1 MGTAATQAASDV
13 QLTLNCEMFV
23 QKERM
28 GSGVVGG
35 GALKVKVDSTPRLGL
50 LVTNEGLRSW
60 EIIAQSLFC
69 VVGAAAASLKL

>member
-1 MGTAATQAASDV
+1 MK
-13 QLTLNCEMFV
+13 LTRPCEIFV

-60 EIIAQSLFC
+60 AIIAQSLFC
-69 VVGAAAASLKL
+69 VVGSSAARLKL

>member
-1 MGTAATQAASDV
+1 MGCSAAYRSARRARHRVRVDPGGDADKAV
-13 QLTLNCEMFV
+13 E
-23 QKERM
+23 
-28 GSGVVGG
+28 VVGG

-69 VVGAAAASLKL
+69 VVGSSAARVKL